1 MSVSAAGGAHLPP
14 DAAAVLVDHL
24 GDPALADAMEVL
36 HAPLELIQR
45 LLGRKP
51 VASDLLLAPAR
62 VVVCV
67 LGHDPSASG
76 WHRQLAIRR
85 SIPGS
90 AAPEAPAR
98 ELRSCPVQVRYG

>member
-24 GDPALADAMEVL
+24 GDPALADAVEVL

-62 VVVCV
+62 VVVSV
-67 LGHDPSASG
+67 LGHDPSAPC
-76 WHRQLAIRR
+76 WHRLLAIRKAV
-85 SIPGS
+85 PES
-90 AAPEAPAR
+90 AAREAARAGRRVPAR
-98 ELRSCPVQVRYG
+98 S